1 MYLMQEILTLCSR
14 SIELCKAESSLKR
27 ARTEKSI
34 ARQRKRV
41 AEATQHFEI
50 KAKEIELE
58 LTKNGM
64 V

>member
-14 SIELCKAESSLKR
+14 SIELHKAESSLKR

-34 ARQRKRV
+34 ARQRIRV